1 MSTVFKSIRE
11 EVPSGFFTVPASFCR
26 SVISMVGGRVELD
39 KALEER
45 AKQVPN
51 FQVKTAVRAI
61 GEEVLA
67 GCDLSFRKGLEK
79 LRLAAHNT
87 RSYWYER
94 RPGSLRFG
102 FFPLRLDRLV
112 SNLGVEL
119 TYQRG
124 EGVVVALGGGV
135 PTPDARLVEQAVRF
149 AANADA
155 KTLPLWAVLKSVFGI
170 GATRAH
176 QLARRFGLDPDRMR
190 DGRVVNMGEGCYCN
204 SCDAYHCAK
213 CREVTAHSTGCG
225 YCPKRCSVC
234 GDPSENPCSG
244 HPKEGE

>member
-11 EVPSGFFTVPASFCR
+11 EV
-26 SVISMVGGRVELD
+26 
-39 KALEER
+39 LE
-45 AKQVPN
+45 
-51 FQVKTAVRAI
+51 
-61 GEEVLA
+61 
-67 GCDLSFRKGLEK
+67 GCNMSFRKGLET

-87 RSYWYER
+87 RAYWFER

-102 FFPLRLDRLV
+102 FFPLRLDRPV

-135 PTPDARLVEQAVRF
+135 PTSDAQLVEQAVRF

-155 KTLPLWAVLKSVFGI
+155 KTLPLWAVLKSVFAVGS
-170 GATRAH
+170 TRAH

-190 DGRVVNMGEGCYCN
+190 EGRVVNIGEGCYCN
-204 SCDAYHCAK
+204 ACDSYHCAQ
-213 CREVTAHSTGCG
+213 CGEVTTYSTDCG
-225 YCPKRCSVC
+225 NCTKRCSIC
-234 GDPSENPCSG
+234 GDPREDACNVHQPENDS
-244 HPKEGE
+244 